1 MTIFIGMDSIS
12 FKKIGGKIM
21 CFLAYYARFLKQI
34 IWLLRRP
41 IWRCEGVPSNEWFE
55 TFQTKFLPAWH
66 ATLFVY
72 AHAKKQ
78 WKIMSTVW
86 LILVAPFVDFS
97 CIVAI
102 SRKFSSPPEKREY
115 KRHGLSDNYSGAAAS
130 VTTGWLWPIMKKVL
144 GRAENSWTSGSILF
158 SVVYV
163 FSISQ
168 SRSLKSMAAG
178 LDTSAALCQIDLFH
192 FSQ

>member
-1 MTIFIGMDSIS
+1 MHG
-12 FKKIGGKIM
+12 
-21 CFLAYYARFLKQI
+21 FLNKLFDF
-34 IWLLRRP
+34 W
-41 IWRCEGVPSNEWFE
+41 EVPSNEWFE

-66 ATLFVY
+66 ATLFVCSCKEAEKNY
-72 AHAKKQ
+72 IHCVAH
-78 WKIMSTVW
+78 
-86 LILVAPFVDFS
+86 
-97 CIVAI
+97 
-102 SRKFSSPPEKREY
+102 FSSTFCWLLLYCGDFTEIFISPRKKREY

-163 FSISQ
+163 FCISK
-168 SRSLKSMAAG
+168 SRSLKKHGCNQG
-178 LDTSAALCQIDLFH
+178 LDTSTTLSQIDLFH